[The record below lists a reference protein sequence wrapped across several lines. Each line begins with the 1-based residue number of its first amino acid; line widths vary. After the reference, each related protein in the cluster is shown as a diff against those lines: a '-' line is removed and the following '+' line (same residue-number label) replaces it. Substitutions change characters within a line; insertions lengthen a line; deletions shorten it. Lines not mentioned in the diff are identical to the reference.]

1 MKNSLLA
8 LFLIV
13 LGSFPAFSQSPSDTT
28 VITVEADTII
38 GEVSPFVYGANYGP
52 LQSISPELINEAFN
66 SGIQLLRFPGGRWGD
81 INDIRTSQLDSF
93 MRFADQLGAE
103 VIVSVRLENGTP
115 EQAVNLVRH
124 ALDRGHE
131 ITYWSIGNEPNLF
144 ENYTTEDLNRE
155 WREIAEAMLAENPDI
170 VLIGPDISQYPPEPL
185 RDDLELEWVS
195 EFLKVNGDLVDVLA
209 VHRYPFPLSMTNP
222 VTSIEDLRENV
233 YEWDDILDRLR
244 QISIDVLGYAL
255 PVAMTEANSH
265 WSSNIAGEA
274 TPDSHYNAIWWADV
288 LGRLI
293 VQEPFAVNY
302 FDFQSGTGRG
312 GWGLLANYEVRP
324 TYYTYQLYKQFGDQ
338 LHAVTVEG
346 DDLLSAYAST
356 RADGALTVLVVN
368 RGDDPQPLTV
378 NIAGFDGATAEWVVL
393 DLEHN
398 AASLGMVALEDGLT
412 VTGQSANL
420 LIVQPE

>member
-1 MKNSLLA
+1 MKNIFLA
-8 LFLIV
+8 IFLIV
-13 LGSFPAFSQSPSDTT
+13 LGSFPIFAQDQTDAT
-28 VITVEADTII
+28 LITIDAGEVV

-93 MRFADQLGAE
+93 MRFADQMNAE
-103 VIVSVRLENGTP
+103 VIISVRLENGTP

-124 ALDRGHE
+124 ANDRGYD

-155 WREIAEAMLAENPDI
+155 WRLIAEAMLAEDPDI
-170 VLIGPDISQYPPEPL
+170 VLIGPDISQYPPVPL
-185 RDDLELEWVS
+185 VDSNGLEWVS
-195 EFLKVNGDLVDVLA
+195 EFLKVNGDLIDVLA
-209 VHRYPFPLSMTNP
+209 VHRYPFPLSTTNP
-222 VTSIEDLRENV
+222 ITSLEDLRQNV
-233 YEWDDILDRLR
+233 YEWDDILDRVR
-244 QISIDVLGYAL
+244 QTSIDVLGYAL

-293 VQEPFAVNY
+293 LQEPFAVNY

-338 LHAVTVEG
+338 LHAVEVVG
-346 DDLLSAYAST
+346 DEYISAYVAT
-356 RADGALTVLVVN
+356 REDGALTVIVVN
-368 RGDDPQPLTV
+368 RADEAQAITFSITGFEGTNAEMIVLDPENNAVSVGTV
-378 NIAGFDGATAEWVVL
+378 TLDGA
-393 DLEHN
+393 
-398 AASLGMVALEDGLT
+398 LT

-420 LIVQPE
+420 FIIQPE